1 MLFSRTEHY
10 ADNVRRLYAAATDE
24 LLKLSA
30 MKAPNGMSAAFSFS
44 DSKRLSEQANAIL
57 RALYSGV
64 YNEIKG
70 GVIAEWEN
78 ANKSCDALITSI
90 FGKKV
95 KEDNHYA
102 RFFARNKESV
112 DAFFKRKSE
121 YGGLNLSQRVWKYV
135 GDFKTE
141 MEMALSVAMGEGKS
155 AATISREV
163 CKYLQRPDMMFRR
176 FRVKTGEQDIFDA
189 DGNIVGKESVY
200 GRVWKRK
207 VVDAMTGNVS
217 WQTVNLKDYSFGRGV
232 YRSSYK
238 NAMRLAR
245 TETNMA
251 YRTADQERWK
261 RLDFVIGYRVVLSDN
276 HPEPDIC
283 NDLSA
288 KRGEKGN
295 RGVYPKDFVFKG
307 WHPQCRCYVVP
318 ILADDKEF
326 DKIQE
331 AILNDE
337 PIPENKSAIREP
349 NRYFQDW
356 WKSNKGRVAEA
367 QSLPYW
373 VKDNPKYARIKRE
386 KTDAE
391 KQSIQKRWN
400 ERREKNEKIIKM
412 ASNVANVANDYPEVD
427 LSKLNEYI
435 ATKNAFA
442 ANVEARKIAK
452 QVSVIMQDEKSMSDL
467 IPDVHSWKKQFTSK
481 EMHAV
486 YDAVEKK
493 LAGWSSLPLEQQAKK
508 LQFEAVDFLGGNMN
522 GVQAKY
528 KTWQVS
534 QAAYLKKYAEVKV
547 EIEIN
552 QCQFELNALA
562 PYLKAHPKA
571 VKFAQMVADAQ
582 AEITK
587 GADLATIKSKV
598 AAVQTEYQKRLA
610 AEAKR
615 NAKKQSTQFGADAYT
630 DARKNNAVW
639 DKGNGKLADDTLHDT
654 AGNAWRAATNIEK
667 DKTYEYTHHYCN
679 INEPLQNRT
688 YIGHQTKKEFL
699 ERVDNITSYIE
710 RNTLPCD
717 MWFTRGDDGMG
728 VIASRIKFAGGTM
741 PSDPQDLVGMVMQEG
756 GFMSTGSRKGQG
768 FGGKSVILNIYAPKG
783 VKAAYIEPISAYG
796 NGAGRNWD
804 GIQKFHT
811 YSGEHETLFQ
821 RGTKMRITKVYT
833 SNGQTFIDCEV
844 IEQELKN
851 LSYVKDS
858 NIGY

>member
-1 MLFSRTEHY
+1 MPKKKIDYDKAAKMLFSRTEHY

-44 DSKRLSEQANAIL
+44 DSKRLSEQANVIL

-64 YNEIKG
+64 YNEIKV

-163 CKYLQRPDMMFRR
+163 RKYLQRPDMMFRR

-189 DGNIVGKESVY
+189 DGNVVGKEPIY

-207 VVDAMTGNVS
+207 VVDAVTGNAS
-217 WQTVNLKDYSFGRGV
+217 WQTVSLKDYSFGRGV

-251 YRTADQERWK
+251 YRTADQERW
-261 RLDFVIGYRVVLSDN
+261 RQLDFVIGYRVVLSDN

-288 KRGEKGN
+288 KRGEKGS

-318 ILADDKEF
+318 ILADEKEF

-337 PIPENKSAIREP
+337 PIPESKSVIREP
-349 NRYFQDW
+349 NKYFQDW
-356 WKSNKGRVAEA
+356 WKKNKKRVSEA

-373 VKDNPKYARIKRE
+373 VKDNPKYIKIKRE

-391 KQSIQKRWN
+391 KSLEKAIKDVVIKARSSGGEVQGLAESIAAGHNAICTPINYKSEASIKRKVLSRRIKDDSFMPENLTDCVRTTIIVDTRQLKYVINELKAQESFYKYKPQKTILGYVGNIVNVKTNNGLVAEIQVNTAKMIYAKELPENAKAILGEKLWN
-400 ERREKNEKIIKM
+400 KIHRETGIEGGLGHKYYEEWRVM
-412 ASNVANVANDYPEVD
+412 
-427 LSKLNEYI
+427 
-435 ATKNAFA
+435 
-442 ANVEARKIAK
+442 
-452 QVSVIMQDEKSMSDL
+452 
-467 IPDVHSWKKQFTSK
+467 SK
-481 EMHAV
+481 E
-486 YDAVEKK
+486 
-493 LAGWSSLPLEQQAKK
+493 EQQSAK
-508 LQFEAVDFLGGNMN
+508 G
-522 GVQAKY
+522 
-528 KTWQVS
+528 
-534 QAAYLKKYAEVKV
+534 
-547 EIEIN
+547 I
-552 QCQFELNALA
+552 ALR
-562 PYLKAHPKA
+562 KRS
-571 VKFAQMVADAQ
+571 
-582 AEITK
+582 E
-587 GADLATIKSKV
+587 
-598 AAVQTEYQKRLA
+598 EY
-610 AEAKR
+610 
-615 NAKKQSTQFGADAYT
+615 
-630 DARKNNAVW
+630 
-639 DKGNGKLADDTLHDT
+639 
-654 AGNAWRAATNIEK
+654 
-667 DKTYEYTHHYCN
+667 
-679 INEPLQNRT
+679 
-688 YIGHQTKKEFL
+688 
-699 ERVDNITSYIE
+699 
-710 RNTLPCD
+710 
-717 MWFTRGDDGMG
+717 
-728 VIASRIKFAGGTM
+728 
-741 PSDPQDLVGMVMQEG
+741 
-756 GFMSTGSRKGQG
+756 
-768 FGGKSVILNIYAPKG
+768 
-783 VKAAYIEPISAYG
+783 
-796 NGAGRNWD
+796 
-804 GIQKFHT
+804 
-811 YSGEHETLFQ
+811 YSHFN
-821 RGTKMRITKVYT
+821 K
-833 SNGQTFIDCEV
+833 
-844 IEQELKN
+844 
-851 LSYVKDS
+851 
-858 NIGY
+858 

>member
-10 ADNVRRLYAAATDE
+10 ADNVRRLYATAADE

-30 MKAPNGMSAAFSFS
+30 MKAPNGVSAAFSFS

-95 KEDNHYA
+95 KENNHYA
-102 RFFARNKESV
+102 RYFARNKESV

-163 CKYLQRPDMMFRR
+163 RKYLQRPDMMFRR

-207 VVDAMTGNVS
+207 VVDAMTGNIS

-326 DKIQE
+326 EKIQE

-337 PIPENKSAIREP
+337 PIPESKNAIREP
-349 NRYFQDW
+349 NKYFQDW
-356 WKSNKGRVAEA
+356 WKSNKERVSEA

-373 VKDNPKYARIKRE
+373 VKDNSRMLGINGKRTVKEPLPQDVKNRRKVIRQLANE
-386 KTDAE
+386 KLVGKEFSLPQIGEVATISKRGVKEWLNQPFFD
-391 KQSIQKRWN
+391 IQA
-400 ERREKNEKIIKM
+400 KNEALLDLQNLIESSRYCGSGVDKHFQEVTLHLFETTMGGRKCWIIVRQNHTGEYLIY
-412 ASNVANVANDYPEVD
+412 SVSD
-427 LSKLNEYI
+427 NE
-435 ATKNAFA
+435 T
-442 ANVEARKIAK
+442 V
-452 QVSVIMQDEKSMSDL
+452 
-467 IPDVHSWKKQFTSK
+467 
-481 EMHAV
+481 
-486 YDAVEKK
+486 
-493 LAGWSSLPLEQQAKK
+493 
-508 LQFEAVDFLGGNMN
+508 
-522 GVQAKY
+522 
-528 KTWQVS
+528 
-534 QAAYLKKYAEVKV
+534 
-547 EIEIN
+547 
-552 QCQFELNALA
+552 
-562 PYLKAHPKA
+562 LKA
-571 VKFAQMVADAQ
+571 
-582 AEITK
+582 
-587 GADLATIKSKV
+587 
-598 AAVQTEYQKRLA
+598 
-610 AEAKR
+610 
-615 NAKKQSTQFGADAYT
+615 
-630 DARKNNAVW
+630 
-639 DKGNGKLADDTLHDT
+639 
-654 AGNAWRAATNIEK
+654 
-667 DKTYEYTHHYCN
+667 
-679 INEPLQNRT
+679 
-688 YIGHQTKKEFL
+688 
-699 ERVDNITSYIE
+699 
-710 RNTLPCD
+710 
-717 MWFTRGDDGMG
+717 
-728 VIASRIKFAGGTM
+728 
-741 PSDPQDLVGMVMQEG
+741 
-756 GFMSTGSRKGQG
+756 
-768 FGGKSVILNIYAPKG
+768 
-783 VKAAYIEPISAYG
+783 
-796 NGAGRNWD
+796 
-804 GIQKFHT
+804 IQ
-811 YSGEHETLFQ
+811 
-821 RGTKMRITKVYT
+821 
-833 SNGQTFIDCEV
+833 
-844 IEQELKN
+844 
-851 LSYVKDS
+851 
-858 NIGY
+858 

>member
-1 MLFSRTEHY
+1 MKASKSVSSGRCRWRWGGLPTMLKKKIDYEKAAKMLFSRTEHY
-10 ADNVRRLYAAATDE
+10 ADNVRRLYATATDE

-30 MKAPNGMSAAFSFS
+30 MKASNGASAAFSFS

-78 ANKSCDALITSI
+78 ANKSCDVLITSI

-102 RFFARNKESV
+102 RYFARNKESV

-163 CKYLQRPDMMFRR
+163 RKYLQRPDMMFRR

-189 DGNIVGKESVY
+189 DGNVVGKEPVY

-207 VVDAMTGNVS
+207 VVDAVTGNVS

-251 YRTADQERWK
+251 YRTADQERW
-261 RLDFVIGYRVVLSDN
+261 RQLDFVIGYRVVLSDN

-318 ILADDKEF
+318 ILADEKEF

-337 PIPENKSAIREP
+337 PIPESKSAIREP
-349 NRYFQDW
+349 NKYFQDW
-356 WKSNKGRVAEA
+356 WKSNKKRVSEA

-373 VKDNPKYARIKRE
+373 VKDNPKYTKIKRE

-391 KQSIQKRWN
+391 KSLEKAIKDVVIKARSSGGEVQGLAESIAAGHNAICTPINYKSEASIKRKVLSRRIKDDSFMPENLTDCVRTTIIVDTRQLKYVINELKAQESFYKYKPQKTILGYVGNIVNVKTNNGLVAEIQVNTAKMIYAKELPENAKAILGEKLWN
-400 ERREKNEKIIKM
+400 KIHRETGIEGGLGHKYYEEWRVM
-412 ASNVANVANDYPEVD
+412 
-427 LSKLNEYI
+427 
-435 ATKNAFA
+435 
-442 ANVEARKIAK
+442 
-452 QVSVIMQDEKSMSDL
+452 
-467 IPDVHSWKKQFTSK
+467 SK
-481 EMHAV
+481 E
-486 YDAVEKK
+486 
-493 LAGWSSLPLEQQAKK
+493 EQQSAK
-508 LQFEAVDFLGGNMN
+508 G
-522 GVQAKY
+522 
-528 KTWQVS
+528 
-534 QAAYLKKYAEVKV
+534 
-547 EIEIN
+547 I
-552 QCQFELNALA
+552 ALR
-562 PYLKAHPKA
+562 KRS
-571 VKFAQMVADAQ
+571 
-582 AEITK
+582 E
-587 GADLATIKSKV
+587 
-598 AAVQTEYQKRLA
+598 EY
-610 AEAKR
+610 
-615 NAKKQSTQFGADAYT
+615 
-630 DARKNNAVW
+630 
-639 DKGNGKLADDTLHDT
+639 
-654 AGNAWRAATNIEK
+654 
-667 DKTYEYTHHYCN
+667 
-679 INEPLQNRT
+679 
-688 YIGHQTKKEFL
+688 
-699 ERVDNITSYIE
+699 
-710 RNTLPCD
+710 
-717 MWFTRGDDGMG
+717 
-728 VIASRIKFAGGTM
+728 
-741 PSDPQDLVGMVMQEG
+741 
-756 GFMSTGSRKGQG
+756 
-768 FGGKSVILNIYAPKG
+768 
-783 VKAAYIEPISAYG
+783 
-796 NGAGRNWD
+796 
-804 GIQKFHT
+804 
-811 YSGEHETLFQ
+811 YSHFN
-821 RGTKMRITKVYT
+821 K
-833 SNGQTFIDCEV
+833 
-844 IEQELKN
+844 
-851 LSYVKDS
+851 
-858 NIGY
+858 

>member
-10 ADNVRRLYAAATDE
+10 ADNVRRLYATATDE

-30 MKAPNGMSAAFSFS
+30 MKASNGVSAAFSFS
-44 DSKRLSEQANAIL
+44 DNKRLSEQANAIL

-70 GVIAEWEN
+70 GVIAEWGN

-95 KEDNHYA
+95 KEDDHYA

-163 CKYLQRPDMMFRR
+163 RKYLQRPDMMFRR

-189 DGNIVGKESVY
+189 DGNVVGKEPVY

-207 VVDAMTGNVS
+207 VVDAVTGNVS

-251 YRTADQERWK
+251 YRTADQERW
-261 RLDFVIGYRVVLSDN
+261 RQLDFVIGYRVVLSDN

-318 ILADDKEF
+318 ILADEKEF

-337 PIPENKSAIREP
+337 PIPESKSAIREP
-349 NRYFQDW
+349 NKYFQDW
-356 WKSNKGRVAEA
+356 WKSNKKRVSEA

-373 VKDNPKYARIKRE
+373 VKDNPKYTKIKRE

-391 KQSIQKRWN
+391 KSLEKAIKDVVIKARSSGGEVQGLAESIAAGHNAICTPINYKSEASIKRKVLSRRIKDDSFMPENLTDCVRTTIIVDTRQLKYVINELKAQESFYKYKPQKTILGYVGN
-400 ERREKNEKIIKM
+400 IVNVKTNNGLVAEIQVNTAKM
-412 ASNVANVANDYPEVD
+412 IYAKELP
-427 LSKLNEYI
+427 
-435 ATKNAFA
+435 KNAKA
-442 ANVEARKIAK
+442 ILGEKLWNKIHQEAGIEGGLGHKYYEEWR
-452 QVSVIMQDEKSMSDL
+452 VMSR
-467 IPDVHSWKKQFTSK
+467 
-481 EMHAV
+481 E
-486 YDAVEKK
+486 
-493 LAGWSSLPLEQQAKK
+493 EQQSAK
-508 LQFEAVDFLGGNMN
+508 G
-522 GVQAKY
+522 
-528 KTWQVS
+528 
-534 QAAYLKKYAEVKV
+534 
-547 EIEIN
+547 I
-552 QCQFELNALA
+552 ALR
-562 PYLKAHPKA
+562 KRS
-571 VKFAQMVADAQ
+571 
-582 AEITK
+582 E
-587 GADLATIKSKV
+587 
-598 AAVQTEYQKRLA
+598 EY
-610 AEAKR
+610 
-615 NAKKQSTQFGADAYT
+615 
-630 DARKNNAVW
+630 
-639 DKGNGKLADDTLHDT
+639 
-654 AGNAWRAATNIEK
+654 
-667 DKTYEYTHHYCN
+667 
-679 INEPLQNRT
+679 
-688 YIGHQTKKEFL
+688 
-699 ERVDNITSYIE
+699 
-710 RNTLPCD
+710 
-717 MWFTRGDDGMG
+717 
-728 VIASRIKFAGGTM
+728 
-741 PSDPQDLVGMVMQEG
+741 
-756 GFMSTGSRKGQG
+756 
-768 FGGKSVILNIYAPKG
+768 
-783 VKAAYIEPISAYG
+783 
-796 NGAGRNWD
+796 
-804 GIQKFHT
+804 
-811 YSGEHETLFQ
+811 YSHFN
-821 RGTKMRITKVYT
+821 K
-833 SNGQTFIDCEV
+833 
-844 IEQELKN
+844 
-851 LSYVKDS
+851 
-858 NIGY
+858 

>member
-10 ADNVRRLYAAATDE
+10 ADNVRRLYAAATNE

-30 MKAPNGMSAAFSFS
+30 MKAANGVSAAFSFS

-163 CKYLQRPDMMFRR
+163 RKYLQRPDMMFRR

-189 DGNIVGKESVY
+189 DGNVIGKEPVY

-207 VVDAMTGNVS
+207 VVDAVTGNVS
-217 WQTVNLKDYSFGRGV
+217 WQTVKLKDYSFGRGV

-251 YRTADQERWK
+251 YRTADQERW
-261 RLDFVIGYRVVLSDN
+261 RQLDFVIGYRVVLSDN

-288 KRGEKGN
+288 RRGEKGS

-318 ILADDKEF
+318 ILADEKEF

-337 PIPENKSAIREP
+337 PIPESKSVIREP
-349 NRYFQDW
+349 NKYFQDW
-356 WKSNKGRVAEA
+356 WMKNKKRVSEA

-373 VKDNPKYARIKRE
+373 VKDNPKYTKIKRE

-391 KQSIQKRWN
+391 KSLEKAIKDVVIRARSSGGEVQGLAESIAAGHNAICTPINYKSEASIKRKVLL
-400 ERREKNEKIIKM
+400 ERKEKGDAYMPDKLKDLVRTTIIADRQNIDIVIEQLRMSEPVK
-412 ASNVANVANDYPEVD
+412 AF
-427 LSKLNEYI
+427 KGI
-435 ATKNAFA
+435 A
-442 ANVEARKIAK
+442 V
-452 QVSVIMQDEKSMSDL
+452 
-467 IPDVHSWKKQFTSK
+467 KKQRPQN
-481 EMHAV
+481 
-486 YDAVEKK
+486 Y
-493 LAGWSSLPLEQQAKK
+493 
-508 LQFEAVDFLGGNMN
+508 LG
-522 GVQAKY
+522 
-528 KTWQVS
+528 
-534 QAAYLKKYAEVKV
+534 
-547 EIEIN
+547 
-552 QCQFELNALA
+552 
-562 PYLKAHPKA
+562 
-571 VKFAQMVADAQ
+571 
-582 AEITK
+582 
-587 GADLATIKSKV
+587 
-598 AAVQTEYQKRLA
+598 
-610 AEAKR
+610 
-615 NAKKQSTQFGADAYT
+615 
-630 DARKNNAVW
+630 
-639 DKGNGKLADDTLHDT
+639 
-654 AGNAWRAATNIEK
+654 
-667 DKTYEYTHHYCN
+667 
-679 INEPLQNRT
+679 
-688 YIGHQTKKEFL
+688 
-699 ERVDNITSYIE
+699 
-710 RNTLPCD
+710 
-717 MWFTRGDDGMG
+717 
-728 VIASRIKFAGGTM
+728 
-741 PSDPQDLVGMVMQEG
+741 
-756 GFMSTGSRKGQG
+756 
-768 FGGKSVILNIYAPKG
+768 
-783 VKAAYIEPISAYG
+783 
-796 NGAGRNWD
+796 
-804 GIQKFHT
+804 
-811 YSGEHETLFQ
+811 YSGNIVNLQ
-821 RGTKMRITKVYT
+821 T
-833 SNGQTFIDCEV
+833 SNGLVAEIQVNTAKMIYAKELPENAKAILGEKLWNKIHRETG
-844 IEQELKN
+844 IEGGLGHEYYEEWRVMSKEEQQSAKGIVLRKRSEEYYSHFNK
-851 LSYVKDS
+851 
-858 NIGY
+858 

>member
-10 ADNVRRLYAAATDE
+10 ADNVRRLYATATDE

-30 MKAPNGMSAAFSFS
+30 MKAANGVSAAFSFS
-44 DSKRLSEQANAIL
+44 DNKRLSEQANAIL

-70 GVIAEWEN
+70 GVIAEWGN

-95 KEDNHYA
+95 KEDDHYA

-163 CKYLQRPDMMFRR
+163 RKYLQRPDMMFRR

-189 DGNIVGKESVY
+189 DGNVVGKEPVY

-207 VVDAMTGNVS
+207 VVDAVTGNVS

-251 YRTADQERWK
+251 YRTADQERW
-261 RLDFVIGYRVVLSDN
+261 RQLDFVIGYRVVLSDN

-318 ILADDKEF
+318 ILADEKEF

-337 PIPENKSAIREP
+337 PIPESKSAIREP
-349 NRYFQDW
+349 NKYFQDW
-356 WKSNKGRVAEA
+356 WKSNKKRVSEA

-373 VKDNPKYARIKRE
+373 VKDNPKYTKIKRE

-391 KQSIQKRWN
+391 KSLEKAIKDVVIKARSSGGEVQGLAESIAAGHNAICTPINYKSEASIKRKVLSRRIKDDSFMPENLTDCVRTTIIVDTRQLKYVINELKAQESFYKYKPQKTILGYVGNIVNVKTNNGLVAEIQVNTAKMIYAKELPENAKAILGEKLWN
-400 ERREKNEKIIKM
+400 KIHRETGIEGGLGHKYYEEWRVM
-412 ASNVANVANDYPEVD
+412 
-427 LSKLNEYI
+427 
-435 ATKNAFA
+435 
-442 ANVEARKIAK
+442 
-452 QVSVIMQDEKSMSDL
+452 
-467 IPDVHSWKKQFTSK
+467 SK
-481 EMHAV
+481 E
-486 YDAVEKK
+486 
-493 LAGWSSLPLEQQAKK
+493 EQQSAK
-508 LQFEAVDFLGGNMN
+508 G
-522 GVQAKY
+522 
-528 KTWQVS
+528 
-534 QAAYLKKYAEVKV
+534 
-547 EIEIN
+547 I
-552 QCQFELNALA
+552 ALR
-562 PYLKAHPKA
+562 KRS
-571 VKFAQMVADAQ
+571 
-582 AEITK
+582 E
-587 GADLATIKSKV
+587 
-598 AAVQTEYQKRLA
+598 EY
-610 AEAKR
+610 
-615 NAKKQSTQFGADAYT
+615 
-630 DARKNNAVW
+630 
-639 DKGNGKLADDTLHDT
+639 
-654 AGNAWRAATNIEK
+654 
-667 DKTYEYTHHYCN
+667 
-679 INEPLQNRT
+679 
-688 YIGHQTKKEFL
+688 
-699 ERVDNITSYIE
+699 
-710 RNTLPCD
+710 
-717 MWFTRGDDGMG
+717 
-728 VIASRIKFAGGTM
+728 
-741 PSDPQDLVGMVMQEG
+741 
-756 GFMSTGSRKGQG
+756 
-768 FGGKSVILNIYAPKG
+768 
-783 VKAAYIEPISAYG
+783 
-796 NGAGRNWD
+796 
-804 GIQKFHT
+804 
-811 YSGEHETLFQ
+811 YSHFN
-821 RGTKMRITKVYT
+821 K
-833 SNGQTFIDCEV
+833 
-844 IEQELKN
+844 
-851 LSYVKDS
+851 
-858 NIGY
+858 

>member
-10 ADNVRRLYAAATDE
+10 ADNVRRLYAAATNE

-30 MKAPNGMSAAFSFS
+30 MKASNGVSAAFSFS

-163 CKYLQRPDMMFRR
+163 RKYLQRPDMMFRR

-189 DGNIVGKESVY
+189 DGNIVGKEPVY

-207 VVDAMTGNVS
+207 VVDAVTGNVS

-245 TETNMA
+245 TETNMT
-251 YRTADQERWK
+251 YRTADQERW
-261 RLDFVIGYRVVLSDN
+261 RQLDFVIGYRVVLSDN

-288 KRGEKGN
+288 KRGEKGS

-318 ILADDKEF
+318 ILADEKEF

-337 PIPENKSAIREP
+337 PIPESKSAIREP
-349 NRYFQDW
+349 NKYFQDW
-356 WKSNKGRVAEA
+356 WKSNKSRVAEA

-373 VKDNPKYARIKRE
+373 VKDNPKYAKIKRE

-391 KQSIQKRWN
+391 KSLEKAIKDVVIKARSSGGEVQGLAESIAAGHNAICTPINYKSEASIKRKVLL
-400 ERREKNEKIIKM
+400 ERKEKGDAYMPDKLKDLVRTTIIADRQNIDIVIEQLRMSEPVK
-412 ASNVANVANDYPEVD
+412 AF
-427 LSKLNEYI
+427 KGI
-435 ATKNAFA
+435 A
-442 ANVEARKIAK
+442 V
-452 QVSVIMQDEKSMSDL
+452 
-467 IPDVHSWKKQFTSK
+467 KKQRPQN
-481 EMHAV
+481 
-486 YDAVEKK
+486 Y
-493 LAGWSSLPLEQQAKK
+493 
-508 LQFEAVDFLGGNMN
+508 LG
-522 GVQAKY
+522 
-528 KTWQVS
+528 
-534 QAAYLKKYAEVKV
+534 
-547 EIEIN
+547 
-552 QCQFELNALA
+552 
-562 PYLKAHPKA
+562 
-571 VKFAQMVADAQ
+571 
-582 AEITK
+582 
-587 GADLATIKSKV
+587 
-598 AAVQTEYQKRLA
+598 
-610 AEAKR
+610 
-615 NAKKQSTQFGADAYT
+615 
-630 DARKNNAVW
+630 
-639 DKGNGKLADDTLHDT
+639 
-654 AGNAWRAATNIEK
+654 
-667 DKTYEYTHHYCN
+667 
-679 INEPLQNRT
+679 
-688 YIGHQTKKEFL
+688 
-699 ERVDNITSYIE
+699 
-710 RNTLPCD
+710 
-717 MWFTRGDDGMG
+717 
-728 VIASRIKFAGGTM
+728 
-741 PSDPQDLVGMVMQEG
+741 
-756 GFMSTGSRKGQG
+756 
-768 FGGKSVILNIYAPKG
+768 
-783 VKAAYIEPISAYG
+783 
-796 NGAGRNWD
+796 
-804 GIQKFHT
+804 
-811 YSGEHETLFQ
+811 YSGNIVNLQ
-821 RGTKMRITKVYT
+821 T
-833 SNGQTFIDCEV
+833 SNGLVAEIQVNTAKMIYAKELPENAKAILGEKLWNKIHRETG
-844 IEQELKN
+844 IEGGLGHKYYEEWRVMSKEEQQSAKGIVLRKRSEEYYSHFNK
-851 LSYVKDS
+851 
-858 NIGY
+858 

>member
-1 MLFSRTEHY
+1 MLKKKIDYDKAAKMLFSRTEHY
-10 ADNVRRLYAAATDE
+10 ADNVRRLYATATDE

-30 MKAPNGMSAAFSFS
+30 MKASNGVSAAFSFS

-102 RFFARNKESV
+102 RYFARNKESV

-163 CKYLQRPDMMFRR
+163 RKYLQRPDMMFRR

-189 DGNIVGKESVY
+189 DGNVVGKEPIY

-207 VVDAMTGNVS
+207 VVDAVTGNVS

-251 YRTADQERWK
+251 YRTADQERW
-261 RLDFVIGYRVVLSDN
+261 RQLDFVIGYRVVLSDN

-288 KRGEKGN
+288 KRGEKGS

-318 ILADDKEF
+318 ILADEKEF

-337 PIPENKSAIREP
+337 PIPESKSVIREP
-349 NRYFQDW
+349 NKYFQDW
-356 WKSNKGRVAEA
+356 WKKNKKRVSEA

-373 VKDNPKYARIKRE
+373 VKDNPKYTKIKRE

-391 KQSIQKRWN
+391 KSLEKAIKDVVIKARSSGGEVQGLAESIAAGHNAICTPINYKSEASIKRKVLSRRIKDDSFMPENLTDCVRTTIIVDTRQLKYVINELKAQESFYKYKPQKTILGYVGNIVNVKTNNGLVAEIQVNTAKMIYAKELPENAKAILGEKLWN
-400 ERREKNEKIIKM
+400 KIHRETGIEGGLGHKYYEEWRVM
-412 ASNVANVANDYPEVD
+412 
-427 LSKLNEYI
+427 
-435 ATKNAFA
+435 
-442 ANVEARKIAK
+442 
-452 QVSVIMQDEKSMSDL
+452 
-467 IPDVHSWKKQFTSK
+467 SK
-481 EMHAV
+481 E
-486 YDAVEKK
+486 
-493 LAGWSSLPLEQQAKK
+493 EQQSAK
-508 LQFEAVDFLGGNMN
+508 G
-522 GVQAKY
+522 
-528 KTWQVS
+528 
-534 QAAYLKKYAEVKV
+534 
-547 EIEIN
+547 I
-552 QCQFELNALA
+552 ALR
-562 PYLKAHPKA
+562 KRS
-571 VKFAQMVADAQ
+571 
-582 AEITK
+582 E
-587 GADLATIKSKV
+587 
-598 AAVQTEYQKRLA
+598 EY
-610 AEAKR
+610 
-615 NAKKQSTQFGADAYT
+615 
-630 DARKNNAVW
+630 
-639 DKGNGKLADDTLHDT
+639 
-654 AGNAWRAATNIEK
+654 
-667 DKTYEYTHHYCN
+667 
-679 INEPLQNRT
+679 
-688 YIGHQTKKEFL
+688 
-699 ERVDNITSYIE
+699 
-710 RNTLPCD
+710 
-717 MWFTRGDDGMG
+717 
-728 VIASRIKFAGGTM
+728 
-741 PSDPQDLVGMVMQEG
+741 
-756 GFMSTGSRKGQG
+756 
-768 FGGKSVILNIYAPKG
+768 
-783 VKAAYIEPISAYG
+783 
-796 NGAGRNWD
+796 
-804 GIQKFHT
+804 
-811 YSGEHETLFQ
+811 YSHFN
-821 RGTKMRITKVYT
+821 K
-833 SNGQTFIDCEV
+833 
-844 IEQELKN
+844 
-851 LSYVKDS
+851 
-858 NIGY
+858 